1 MVHSIQRWLTPGALV
16 LAAWAAQAQTPASA
30 PRPDPLDP
38 QAKVPA
44 LNYRSSFARE
54 RRPEDDKPISWREAN
69 DTATRIGGW
78 RVYAR
83 EAQQAEPV
91 VPAASAASAA
101 SSHEHPTD
109 QPPHMAKPM
118 PHGQGG
124 HKKP

>member
-1 MVHSIQRWLTPGALV
+1 MVHSIQRWLTPCALV
-16 LAAWAAQAQTPASA
+16 LAAWAAQAQSPAAA

-44 LNYRSSFARE
+44 FSYQSSLARE

-69 DTATRIGGW
+69 DTVTRIGGW
-78 RVYAR
+78 RVYTR

-91 VPAASAASAA
+91 APAASAASA
-101 SSHEHPTD
+101 SSHEHSTD
-109 QPPHMAKPM
+109 QHKHMAKPM
-118 PHGQGG
+118 PHGHGG

>member
-1 MVHSIQRWLTPGALV
+1 MVPTLIRWLTPGALV

-44 LNYRSSFARE
+44 LNYQSSFTRE
-54 RRPEDDKPISWREAN
+54 RRPVDDKPISWREAN
-69 DTATRIGGW
+69 DTVTRIGGW
-78 RVYAR
+78 RVYTR

-91 VPAASAASAA
+91 APAASAASAA
-101 SSHEHPTD
+101 SHEHPTD
-109 QPPHMAKPM
+109 PQRHMAKPM